1 MAKLAVIVAL
11 FALIGIAA
19 AASASFSFSGNVTL
33 ADSED
38 FSFRRVN
45 MGVWDLF
52 GLLSGAW
59 YASVDIQAS
68 GNSGSLD
75 SLWGSAYTGD
85 TIFPI
90 TTLAY
95 FNVDAQLGNTQNWAQ
110 LDISGSAGFIAN
122 SYVALTEKDSAG
134 AVVGIHS
141 LKGLNWGLTD
151 SGSNG
156 GLHWATFQATKANKF
171 TVTLTYFASEVVGT
185 VDIAGSTVVTP
196 RTLESVF
203 AVKDFQYTD
212 NANTVTLTLGVASGS
227 ASAAASGQITI
238 GSGSEQMYLVL
249 ASEALVG
256 AQLKPVSISAFASAT
271 LSATFNDDVIAQV
284 TGKFGG
290 SASAQI
296 VNVTFPAGAT
306 SFEYDP
312 TIGNGP
318 VPTIAG
324 AGQSAP
330 ALILMAAVMAIKL
343 FF

>member
-110 LDISGSAGFIAN
+110 LDISGC
-122 SYVALTEKDSAG
+122 KC
-134 AVVGIHS
+134 
-141 LKGLNWGLTD
+141 
-151 SGSNG
+151 
-156 GLHWATFQATKANKF
+156 
-171 TVTLTYFASEVVGT
+171 
-185 VDIAGSTVVTP
+185 
-196 RTLESVF
+196 
-203 AVKDFQYTD
+203 
-212 NANTVTLTLGVASGS
+212 
-227 ASAAASGQITI
+227 
-238 GSGSEQMYLVL
+238 
-249 ASEALVG
+249 
-256 AQLKPVSISAFASAT
+256 
-271 LSATFNDDVIAQV
+271 
-284 TGKFGG
+284 
-290 SASAQI
+290 
-296 VNVTFPAGAT
+296 
-306 SFEYDP
+306 
-312 TIGNGP
+312 
-318 VPTIAG
+318 
-324 AGQSAP
+324 
-330 ALILMAAVMAIKL
+330 L
-343 FF
+343 F